1 MAYSRLITGFTQL
14 EKKHENEKKK
24 NHIGNS
30 QNNSKDFT
38 LITHPA
44 SMPATIAQP
53 ISLYSSGVELPKAT
67 PWIEASGNIKW
78 PEKYWV
84 TDGSR

>member
-1 MAYSRLITGFTQL
+1 MHTSSIAYSRLITGFTQL
-14 EKKHENEKKK
+14 EKKHENEKK

-67 PWIEASGNIKW
+67 PWIEASGNIK
-78 PEKYWV
+78 
-84 TDGSR
+84 

>member
-1 MAYSRLITGFTQL
+1 MHTSSMAYSRLITGFTQL
-14 EKKHENEKKK
+14 EKKHENEKK

-67 PWIEASGNIKW
+67 PWIEASGNIK
-78 PEKYWV
+78 
-84 TDGSR
+84 

>member
-1 MAYSRLITGFTQL
+1 MHTSSMAYSRLITGFTQL
-14 EKKHENEKKK
+14 EKKHENEKT

-67 PWIEASGNIKW
+67 PWIEASGNIK
-78 PEKYWV
+78 
-84 TDGSR
+84 

>member
-1 MAYSRLITGFTQL
+1 MHTSSMAYSRLITGFTQL
-14 EKKHENEKKK
+14 EKKNHENGKKK
-24 NHIGNS
+24 DHIGNS

-67 PWIEASGNIKW
+67 PWIEASGNIK
-78 PEKYWV
+78 
-84 TDGSR
+84 

>member
-1 MAYSRLITGFTQL
+1 MVSLNAYLLHGVFAINHWIHPTG
-14 EKKHENEKKK
+14 KKNHENEKKK
-24 NHIGNS
+24 DHIGNS

-67 PWIEASGNIKW
+67 PWIEASGNIK
-78 PEKYWV
+78 
-84 TDGSR
+84 

>member
-1 MAYSRLITGFTQL
+1 
-14 EKKHENEKKK
+14 
-24 NHIGNS
+24 
-30 QNNSKDFT
+30 
-38 LITHPA
+38 
-44 SMPATIAQP
+44 MPATIAQP

-84 TDGSR
+84 TDGSRYVSSWIEIAFSYLH

>member
-1 MAYSRLITGFTQL
+1 MHTSSMAYSRLITGFTQL
-14 EKKHENEKKK
+14 EKKHENEKKIK
-24 NHIGNS
+24 HMGNS

-67 PWIEASGNIKW
+67 PWIEASGNIK
-78 PEKYWV
+78 
-84 TDGSR
+84 

>member
-1 MAYSRLITGFTQL
+1 MHTSSMAYSRLITGFTQL
-14 EKKHENEKKK
+14 EKKHENEKKD
-24 NHIGNS
+24 HIGNS

-67 PWIEASGNIKW
+67 PWIEASGNIK
-78 PEKYWV
+78 
-84 TDGSR
+84 